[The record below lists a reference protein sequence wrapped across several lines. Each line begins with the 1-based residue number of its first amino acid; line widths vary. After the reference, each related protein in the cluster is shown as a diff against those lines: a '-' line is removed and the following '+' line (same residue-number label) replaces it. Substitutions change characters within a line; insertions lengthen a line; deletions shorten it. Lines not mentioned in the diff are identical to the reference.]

1 MLIVLLTVFV
11 VVLHGQSPFTQIQS
25 INGSYAESS
34 FTLANDV
41 LIIKSEQNLL
51 QVFEG
56 SQPYELSH

>member
-1 MLIVLLTVFV
+1 MLIVLLTVFIV
-11 VVLHGQSPFTQIQS
+11 GLHSQPLFTQIQS